1 MENLGDSV
9 CRDNQASLFLLVKSS
24 LDEALTVYPLPPQS
38 QHRVAASQHER
49 FDKWHQGWLANH
61 VTASAERSVQNW
73 LMGEEEEDMIP
84 CKTTCLSTEV
94 KGQTVNRY
102 QVHYSSSKAPASP

>member
-1 MENLGDSV
+1 MVS
-9 CRDNQASLFLLVKSS
+9 
-24 LDEALTVYPLPPQS
+24 PLPPQS
-38 QHRVAASQHER
+38 QHRVAVNQHER

-61 VTASAERSVQNW
+61 VTASADRSVQNW

-102 QVHYSSSKAPASP
+102 QVHYSGSKAPASP

>member
-1 MENLGDSV
+1 MVSPL
-9 CRDNQASLFLLVKSS
+9 SLQ
-24 LDEALTVYPLPPQS
+24 QS
-38 QHRVAASQHER
+38 QHRVAAGQHER
-49 FDKWHQGWLANH
+49 FDKWHRGWLASH
-61 VTASAERSVQNW
+61 VTSAAERSVQNW

-94 KGQTVNRY
+94 KGQAVNRY